1 MQHTVVISH
10 DMDYVTQSHSCT
22 FIFQMLNVLP
32 VVSKSWIFDIEV
44 QILVGPLGRHLS
56 WNVAFH
62 IEVRRKGRICE
73 FLSAFLT
80 ANDEFPVY
88 FSF

>member
-1 MQHTVVISH
+1 MQHDTVVISH

-32 VVSKSWIFDIEV
+32 VMNKSRIFDTEV
-44 QILVGPLGRHLS
+44 QILVGPLDRHLS

-62 IEVRRKGRICE
+62 TEVRKKRKD
-73 FLSAFLT
+73 L
-80 ANDEFPVY
+80 
-88 FSF
+88 